1 MAYDEG
7 LAERIREAFDGRS
20 DVTEK
25 KMFGGLAFLC
35 DGRMCCSINGSDL
48 MVRVTED
55 EIEAVMRRPHVR
67 PMDFTGRPL
76 RGFVYV
82 SADGYQKAADLQ
94 AWIDGGL
101 RFVASGEVG
110 RKARSR
116 GRRGAIPIAP
126 SARQRGWGASANLPR
141 ASFSNAMRAVR
152 ASSGVLTGVG
162 KARRMGRGPSPVVAE
177 NSKPYRS
184 MPVMLAALASVAF
197 EKALQ

>member
-7 LAERIREAFDGRS
+7 LAQRIREAFDGRS
-20 DVTEK
+20 DIVEK

-35 DGRMCCSINGSDL
+35 DGRMCCGINGGDL

-82 SADGYQKAADLQ
+82 SADGYRKAADLQ
-94 AWIDGGL
+94 AWIDRGL

-110 RKARSR
+110 RKATPR
-116 GRRGAIPIAP
+116 GRRGPA
-126 SARQRGWGASANLPR
+126 ARSR
-141 ASFSNAMRAVR
+141 
-152 ASSGVLTGVG
+152 
-162 KARRMGRGPSPVVAE
+162 
-177 NSKPYRS
+177 
-184 MPVMLAALASVAF
+184 
-197 EKALQ
+197 